1 MLKKAKLV
9 LALQKGRVLEE
20 FLNLIKDTKF
30 NLIENPKNTR
40 KLLLDT
46 TIPELKVLIIRGWD
60 VPTYVTSGAAQLGV
74 VGKDILMEKGSED
87 CIELADLKIGNC
99 RMAIAGQRNNVMLNS
114 KLKIG
119 TKYPQIAKNYF
130 TSIGIQPEIIYLH
143 GSQEIAPS
151 LGLADVV
158 LDLVD
163 TGNTL
168 QENDLKELKII
179 KNISSR
185 LIANRAALK
194 TKQSLIEELQ
204 FILSES

>member
-1 MLKKAKLV
+1 MLTKAKLV

-20 FLNLIKDTKF
+20 FLNLIEDTKF
-30 NLIENPKNTR
+30 NLIENPVNTR

-46 TIPELKVLIIRGWD
+46 TIPELQVLIIRGWD

-99 RMAIAGQRNNVMLNS
+99 RMSIAGQRDNVMLNS
-114 KLKIG
+114 KLKIA
-119 TKYPQIAKNYF
+119 TKYPQIAKNYL

-194 TKQSLIEELQ
+194 TKQSLIEDLQ
-204 FILSES
+204 FILSKS